1 MKITIKYYSLVPHS
15 RSFFFWEKHII
26 DLFEFYEYLNFS
38 IHADIHKYLDR
49 STKMA
54 YDLKYIVNME
64 TTVQICS
71 TKMSEVANRP
81 AGPGPERARLGFY

>member
-1 MKITIKYYSLVPHS
+1 MQIYI
-15 RSFFFWEKHII
+15 
-26 DLFEFYEYLNFS
+26 
-38 IHADIHKYLDR
+38 KYLDM

-71 TKMSEVANRP
+71 TKMSEVAIGP